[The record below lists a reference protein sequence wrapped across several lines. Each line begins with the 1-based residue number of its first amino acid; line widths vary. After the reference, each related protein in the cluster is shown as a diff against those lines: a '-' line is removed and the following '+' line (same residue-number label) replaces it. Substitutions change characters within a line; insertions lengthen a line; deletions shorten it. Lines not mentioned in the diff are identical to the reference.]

1 MPVDA
6 AGRRKRYIQPDRPR
20 RKLTLEV
27 IIGPM
32 FSGKTSE
39 LIRLVEREVYAKKKG
54 AIFKIAFDK
63 RYSEKQV
70 VTHNGLR
77 YDAYTVASSEE
88 GLGRIEHLSESDGLD
103 AIGVDEVNFF
113 PEAIVG
119 VLDRLADRRKVI
131 ACGLN
136 LNFRAEPFRT
146 TMELA
151 ARADKVRY
159 LSAVC
164 VVCGQEATRTQRLI
178 GGKPAPKD
186 SPTIVV
192 GGKEMY
198 EPRCRD
204 CYVPP
209 E

>member
-1 MPVDA
+1 M
-6 AGRRKRYIQPDRPR
+6 
-20 RKLTLEV
+20 TLEV

-63 RYSEKQV
+63 RYSSKQV

-77 YDAYTVASSEE
+77 YDAYTISSSEE
-88 GLGRIEHLSESDGLD
+88 GLRKIEDVALSNNLD
-103 AIGVDEVNFF
+103 AVGVDEVNFF
-113 PEAIVG
+113 PGG
-119 VLDRLADRRKVI
+119 VVELLDRLADNRKVI

-136 LNFRAEPFRT
+136 LNFKAEPFST

-151 ARADKVRY
+151 ARADRVRY

-178 GGKPAPKD
+178 GGNPAPRD
-186 SPTIVV
+186 SPIIVV

-198 EPRCRD
+198 EPRCRS
-204 CYVPP
+204 CFVAPQ
-209 E
+209 

>member
-1 MPVDA
+1 M
-6 AGRRKRYIQPDRPR
+6 
-20 RKLTLEV
+20 TLEV

-39 LIRLVEREVYAKKKG
+39 LIRLVEREVYAKRKG

-63 RYSEKQV
+63 RYSARQV

-77 YDAYTVASSEE
+77 YGAYTVASSDQGLKKIEE
-88 GLGRIEHLSESDGLD
+88 VANSNGLD

-113 PEAIVG
+113 PETIVG
-119 VLDRLADRRKVI
+119 LLDRLADDKKVI

-136 LNFRAEPFRT
+136 MNFKAEPFLS

-151 ARADKVRY
+151 ARADHVRY

-164 VVCGQEATRTQRLI
+164 VVCGREATRTQRLI
-178 GGKPAPKD
+178 AGKPAPKE
-186 SPTIVV
+186 SPVIIV

-198 EPRCRD
+198 EPRCRN

-209 E
+209 M

>member
-1 MPVDA
+1 M
-6 AGRRKRYIQPDRPR
+6 
-20 RKLTLEV
+20 TLEV

-39 LIRLVEREVYAKKKG
+39 LIRLVEREVYAKRKG
-54 AIFKIAFDK
+54 AIFKIAFDR
-63 RYSEKQV
+63 RYSAKQV
-70 VTHNGLR
+70 ATHNGLR
-77 YDAYTVASSEE
+77 YDAYTIASSDE
-88 GLGRIEHLSESDGLD
+88 GVERIREVANSNGLD

-113 PEAIVG
+113 PGTVVG
-119 VLDRLADRRKVI
+119 LLDELADEKKVI

-136 LNFRAEPFRT
+136 LDFRAEPFKT

-151 ARADKVRY
+151 ARADHVRY

-164 VVCGQEATRTQRLI
+164 LVCGREATRTQRLV
-178 GGKPAPKD
+178 GGKPAPKE
-186 SPTIVV
+186 SPVIVV

-204 CYVPP
+204 CYVAPT
-209 E
+209 

>member
-1 MPVDA
+1 
-6 AGRRKRYIQPDRPR
+6 
-20 RKLTLEV
+20 
-27 IIGPM
+27 M

-39 LIRLVEREVYAKKKG
+39 LIRLVEREVYAKRKG

-63 RYSEKQV
+63 RYSEKEV

-77 YDAYTVASSEE
+77 YDAYTVASSDE
-88 GLGRIEHLSESDGLD
+88 GLRKIEELAISSDLD

-113 PEAIVG
+113 PVALVG
-119 VLDRLADRRKVI
+119 LLDRLADKKKVI

-136 LNFRAEPFRT
+136 MDFKAEPFQT

-151 ARADKVRY
+151 ARADRVRY

-164 VVCGQEATRTQRLI
+164 VVCGQEATRTQRLVE
-178 GGKPAPKD
+178 GKPAPKD
-186 SPTIVV
+186 SPIIAV

-198 EPRCRD
+198 EPRCRN
-204 CYVPP
+204 CYAPP

>member
-1 MPVDA
+1 
-6 AGRRKRYIQPDRPR
+6 
-20 RKLTLEV
+20 LTLEV

-54 AIFKIAFDK
+54 AIFKMAFDK
-63 RYSEKQV
+63 RYSARQV

-77 YDAYTVASSEE
+77 YGAYTVASSKK
-88 GLGRIEHLSESDGLD
+88 GLDKIDELVKTKRLD

-113 PEAIVG
+113 PEALVG
-119 VLDRLADRRKVI
+119 LLDRLADTKRVI

-136 LNFRAEPFRT
+136 MNFRAEPFPT
-146 TMELA
+146 TMHLA
-151 ARADKVRY
+151 ARADRVRY

-198 EPRCRD
+198 EPRCRT

-209 E
+209 R

>member
-1 MPVDA
+1 M
-6 AGRRKRYIQPDRPR
+6 
-20 RKLTLEV
+20 TLEV

-63 RYSEKQV
+63 RYSARQV

-77 YDAYTVASSEE
+77 YNAYTVSSSDEGVKKIEE
-88 GLGRIEHLSESDGLD
+88 VAEANGLD

-113 PEAIVG
+113 PKVVVD
-119 VLDRLADRRKVI
+119 VLDRLADKRRVI

-136 LNFRAEPFRT
+136 LNFRAEPFPT

-151 ARADKVRY
+151 ARADRVRY

-178 GGKPAPKD
+178 AGKPAPRD

-198 EPRCRD
+198 EPRCRK
-204 CYVPP
+204 CYAPP

>member
-1 MPVDA
+1 
-6 AGRRKRYIQPDRPR
+6 
-20 RKLTLEV
+20 LTLEV

-63 RYSEKQV
+63 RYSATQV

-77 YDAYTVASSEE
+77 YDAYTVASTNGGVQKIQEVATSN
-88 GLGRIEHLSESDGLD
+88 GLD

-113 PEAIVG
+113 PESVVEI
-119 VLDRLADRRKVI
+119 LDRLADEKKVI

-136 LNFRAEPFRT
+136 LNFKAEPFRT

-151 ARADKVRY
+151 AKADRVRY

-178 GGKPAPKD
+178 RGRPAPKE
-186 SPTIVV
+186 SPVIAV

-198 EPRCRD
+198 EPRCRN
-204 CYVPP
+204 CFEAPI
-209 E
+209 

>member
-1 MPVDA
+1 M
-6 AGRRKRYIQPDRPR
+6 
-20 RKLTLEV
+20 TLEV

-63 RYSEKQV
+63 RYSARQV

-77 YDAYTVASSEE
+77 YDAYTVASSRE
-88 GLGRIEHLSESDGLD
+88 GLDKIQEVARTNGLD

-113 PEAIVG
+113 PEELVG
-119 VLDRLADRRKVI
+119 VLDRMADTKRVI

-136 LNFRAEPFRT
+136 LNFKAEPFPT

-151 ARADKVRY
+151 ARADRVRY

-178 GGKPAPKD
+178 GGKPAPKE
-186 SPTIVV
+186 SPIIVV

-198 EPRCRD
+198 EPRCRT
-204 CYVPP
+204 CFSPP

>member
-1 MPVDA
+1 
-6 AGRRKRYIQPDRPR
+6 
-20 RKLTLEV
+20 LTLEV

-39 LIRLVEREVYAKKKG
+39 LIRLVEREVYAKRKG
-54 AIFKIAFDK
+54 AIFKIAFDD
-63 RYSEKQV
+63 RYSAKQV

-77 YDAYTVASSEE
+77 YDAYSVSATAEGIHRIKSVAKSS
-88 GLGRIEHLSESDGLD
+88 RLD
-103 AIGVDEVNFF
+103 AIGVDEINFF
-113 PEAIVG
+113 PLEV
-119 VLDRLADRRKVI
+119 VPLLDGLAQDKRVI

-136 LNFRAEPFRT
+136 LNFRAEPFPT

-151 ARADKVRY
+151 ARADRVRY

-178 GGKPAPKD
+178 GGKPAPRD
-186 SPTIVV
+186 SPVIVV

-198 EPRCRD
+198 EPRCRN
-204 CYVPP
+204 CYQPP
-209 E
+209 V

>member
-1 MPVDA
+1 M
-6 AGRRKRYIQPDRPR
+6 
-20 RKLTLEV
+20 TLEV

-63 RYSEKQV
+63 RYSARQV
-70 VTHNGLR
+70 VTHNGLK
-77 YDAYTVASSEE
+77 YDAYTVASSDQGLKKIEE
-88 GLGRIEHLSESDGLD
+88 VAESNGLD
-103 AIGVDEVNFF
+103 AVGVDEVNFF
-113 PEAIVG
+113 PEAVVG
-119 VLDRLADRRKVI
+119 LLDRLADEKKVI

-136 LNFRAEPFRT
+136 LDFRAEPFLS

-151 ARADKVRY
+151 ARADRVRY

-164 VVCGQEATRTQRLI
+164 VVCGQEATRTQRLVA
-178 GGKPAPKD
+178 GKPAPKE
-186 SPTIVV
+186 SPVIIV

-198 EPRCRD
+198 EPRCRS

>member
-1 MPVDA
+1 M
-6 AGRRKRYIQPDRPR
+6 
-20 RKLTLEV
+20 TLEV

-39 LIRLVEREVYAKKKG
+39 LIRLVEREVYAKRKG

-63 RYSEKQV
+63 RYSEKEV

-88 GLGRIEHLSESDGLD
+88 GLRKIEEVAESNGLD

-113 PEAIVG
+113 PEKV
-119 VLDRLADRRKVI
+119 VPLLDRLAGEKRVI

-136 LNFRAEPFRT
+136 MDFRAEPFQT

-151 ARADKVRY
+151 ARADRVRY

-164 VVCGQEATRTQRLI
+164 VVCGQEATRTQRLL

-186 SPTIVV
+186 SPVIVV

-198 EPRCRD
+198 EPRCRE

>member
-1 MPVDA
+1 M
-6 AGRRKRYIQPDRPR
+6 
-20 RKLTLEV
+20 TLEV

-54 AIFKIAFDK
+54 AIFKMAFDK
-63 RYSEKQV
+63 RYSAKEV

-77 YDAYTVASSEE
+77 YNAYTVASSRE
-88 GLGRIEHLSESDGLD
+88 GLHKIDDLVRTRGLD
-103 AIGVDEVNFF
+103 ALGVDEVNFF
-113 PEAIVG
+113 PEALVG
-119 VLDRLADRRKVI
+119 LLDRLADTKRVI

-136 LNFRAEPFRT
+136 LNFRAEPFTT
-146 TMELA
+146 TMHLA
-151 ARADKVRY
+151 ARADRVRY

-178 GGKPAPKD
+178 GGRPAPKD
-186 SPTIVV
+186 SPIIVV

-198 EPRCRD
+198 EPRCRT
-204 CYVPP
+204 CYAPP
-209 E
+209 M

>member
-1 MPVDA
+1 
-6 AGRRKRYIQPDRPR
+6 
-20 RKLTLEV
+20 
-27 IIGPM
+27 M

-54 AIFKIAFDK
+54 AIFKIAFDR
-63 RYSEKQV
+63 RYSAREV
-70 VTHNGLR
+70 ATHNGLR
-77 YDAYTVASSEE
+77 YDAYTVASSDDGIKKIEE
-88 GLGRIEHLSESDGLD
+88 LTRSNGLD

-113 PEAIVG
+113 PEG
-119 VLDRLADRRKVI
+119 VVSLLDKLADEKRVI

-136 LNFRAEPFRT
+136 LNFKAEPFPT

-151 ARADKVRY
+151 ARADRVRY

-178 GGKPAPKD
+178 GGRPAPRD
-186 SPTIVV
+186 SPIIVV
-192 GGKEMY
+192 GGKELY
-198 EPRCRD
+198 EPRCRN

-209 E
+209 V

>member
-1 MPVDA
+1 M
-6 AGRRKRYIQPDRPR
+6 
-20 RKLTLEV
+20 TLEV

-63 RYSEKQV
+63 RYSETQV

-77 YDAYTVASSEE
+77 YNAYTVASSKQ
-88 GLGRIEHLSESDGLD
+88 GLD
-103 AIGVDEVNFF
+103 KIEEVANSNGLYTIGVDEVNFF
-113 PEAIVG
+113 PEALVG
-119 VLDRLADRRKVI
+119 VLDRLADTKKVI

-136 LNFRAEPFRT
+136 LDFRAEPFAT

-151 ARADKVRY
+151 ARADRVRY

-186 SPTIVV
+186 SPVIAV

-198 EPRCRD
+198 EPRCRN
-204 CYVPP
+204 CYAPP

>member
-1 MPVDA
+1 
-6 AGRRKRYIQPDRPR
+6 
-20 RKLTLEV
+20 LTLEV

-39 LIRLVEREVYAKKKG
+39 LIRLVEREVYAKRKG
-54 AIFKIAFDK
+54 AIFKMAFDR
-63 RYSEKQV
+63 RYSAKQV
-70 VTHNGLR
+70 VTHNGLK
-77 YDAYTVASSEE
+77 YNAYT
-88 GLGRIEHLSESDGLD
+88 IDTSDHGVNKIREIAVTNDLD

-113 PEAIVG
+113 PESVVG
-119 VLDRLADRRKVI
+119 LLDDLAGSKKVI

-151 ARADKVRY
+151 ARADRVRY

-178 GGKPAPKD
+178 GGEPAPKE
-186 SPTIVV
+186 SPTIAV

-204 CYVPP
+204 CYVSPR
-209 E
+209 

>member
-1 MPVDA
+1 
-6 AGRRKRYIQPDRPR
+6 
-20 RKLTLEV
+20 
-27 IIGPM
+27 M

-39 LIRLVEREVYAKKKG
+39 LIRLVEREVYAKRKG

-63 RYSEKQV
+63 RYSEREV

-77 YDAYTVASSEE
+77 YDAYTVASSDE
-88 GLGRIEHLSESDGLD
+88 GLRKIDELAISNNLD

-113 PEAIVG
+113 PLALVEM
-119 VLDRLADRRKVI
+119 LDRLADKKKVI

-136 LNFRAEPFRT
+136 MNFKAEPFPT

-151 ARADKVRY
+151 ARADRVRY

-164 VVCGQEATRTQRLI
+164 VVCGQEATRTQRLVE
-178 GGKPAPKD
+178 GKPAPKD
-186 SPTIVV
+186 SPIIAV

-198 EPRCRD
+198 EPRCRN
-204 CYVPP
+204 CFAPP

>member
-1 MPVDA
+1 
-6 AGRRKRYIQPDRPR
+6 
-20 RKLTLEV
+20 LTLEV

-39 LIRLVEREVYAKKKG
+39 LIRLVEREVYAKRKG
-54 AIFKIAFDK
+54 AIFKIAFDD
-63 RYSEKQV
+63 RYSAKEV

-77 YDAYTVASSEE
+77 YDAYSVSNSEE
-88 GLGRIEHLSESDGLD
+88 GLRKIEEVARTSDLD

-113 PEAIVG
+113 PLQLVPL
-119 VLDRLADRRKVI
+119 LDELAQERKVI

-136 LNFRAEPFRT
+136 LNFRAEPFPT

-151 ARADKVRY
+151 ARADRVRY

-178 GGKPAPKD
+178 GGRPAPRD
-186 SPTIVV
+186 SPVVVV
-192 GGKEMY
+192 GGKELY
-198 EPRCRD
+198 EPRCRN
-204 CYVPP
+204 CYQPAL
-209 E
+209 